1 MERIIGKNILKSR
14 EMSGLTRKFLAEKAG
29 ISVQGLLKIERGLT
43 TPNADT
49 LVKIMDVLALTPNQL
64 FGLEEITAENSGYI
78 NTIKRLRAEG
88 KL

>member
-29 ISVQGLLKIERGLT
+29 ISMQGLLKIERGLT
-43 TPNADT
+43 APNADT
-49 LVKIMDVLALTPNQL
+49 LMKIMDILALTPNQL

-78 NTIKRLRAEG
+78 STIKRLRAEG